1 MTMSKEYETIDTVK
15 LRDLLETTRNIG
27 RLLTVKEFNEIMI
40 IYKKVIDR
48 HLEWIRVLKWWIG
61 DDYNE

>member
-1 MTMSKEYETIDTVK
+1 MSKEYDTIDIAK

-27 RLLTVKEFNEIMI
+27 RLLTVKEFNEIMM

-48 HLEWIRVLKWWIG
+48 YW
-61 DDYNE
+61 NE

>member
-1 MTMSKEYETIDTVK
+1 MLYEINYETIDIAK

-27 RLLTVKEFNEIMI
+27 RLLTEEEFNEIIM

-48 HLEWIRVLKWWIG
+48 LCDE
-61 DDYNE
+61 

>member
-15 LRDLLETTRNIG
+15 QRDLLETTRNIG
-27 RLLTVKEFNEIMI
+27 RLLTVKEFNEIMM

-48 HLEWIRVLKWWIG
+48 LWIELEF
-61 DDYNE
+61 